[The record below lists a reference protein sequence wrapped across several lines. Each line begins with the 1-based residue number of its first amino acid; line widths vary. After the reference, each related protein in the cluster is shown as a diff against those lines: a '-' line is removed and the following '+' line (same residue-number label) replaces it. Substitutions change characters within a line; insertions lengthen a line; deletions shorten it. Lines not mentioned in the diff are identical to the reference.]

1 MRFRISRAELE
12 DRVERTVTAADDAG
26 LDTSPLYRDG
36 RRKSLEELLERT
48 AELFNY
54 PHIPIIATRSYQTLE
69 YDDREIFIHRPHLA
83 SYYGN
88 KLSHLHAA

>member
-1 MRFRISRAELE
+1 M
-12 DRVERTVTAADDAG
+12 TAADEAG
-26 LDTSPLYRDG
+26 LDTTPLYRNG
-36 RRKSLEELLERT
+36 RRKSLDELLERT

-69 YDDREIFIHRPHLA
+69 YDEREIFIHHPHLA

-88 KLSHLHAA
+88 KLSHLNAA